1 MLTLNNVTKI
11 YGSGETEFTALDHV
25 NLTFPD
31 HGFVSILG
39 PSGCGKSTLLN
50 MIGLLDTPTEGEI
63 YYNKTNISLLKAR
76 QKDAFRNKT
85 IGFIF
90 QSYHFVPTLTILD
103 NVIMPLLIGHTNS
116 YIECRKKGIK
126 ILEQLGLKQF
136 AHRKINEVSGGQ
148 IQRAAI
154 ARALINE
161 PDIILGD
168 EPTGALDSKNSLDTL
183 HILKEIS
190 KTKLVIMVTHDRRNA
205 EKYSDQII
213 NISDGKVVDIKGE
226 VEIDY
231 NKAYDKVS
239 QKENMPLSAG
249 ALGNISTKS
258 FMSKKLKVAI
268 TGFANSFGLVA
279 LGFVLATTNG
289 FNLFKDKVN
298 RETAANLPISIPAY
312 SYKTQKQDW
321 KTINQD
327 KEYPSNQEIYP
338 YVTAA
343 SEVTVTYNHFD
354 QDYMNFLDSLV
365 REDLL
370 SEYILNIGNSYSYNL
385 TTLFPESLN
394 GEDPEYYDFVSTT
407 LSAGGDYTASKFGI
421 PTNIFHVLYG
431 DPRKNYD
438 VISGKLPTKT
448 NELVLV
454 VNEYNSINFST
465 LSRLGFYNST
475 DTVDEIKDLTL
486 KSKVKPISFDDVIGK
501 KYKVFPN
508 NDIYEKIEK
517 TQDVSDLF
525 DYVDGVAQ
533 GQSQRHLVTYK
544 TKSLND
550 IYNDKTLGKEME
562 IVGII
567 RPKKGTSQVLLAP
580 SLCYTAEFQNEMTES
595 KAQSDIAMDIA
606 DNIVMINDSPNN
618 VQDML
623 DEFGALVESNKRY
636 TDISTTE
643 VNAFANKYFRYYYIN
658 DGNYQLSHPSAS
670 FRYSNF
676 STFINQAISYGVD
689 NLVLDETRTVLST
702 GSTED
707 IHDYFLKLGG
717 WFSSATPRD
726 RAKAYEH
733 MISIICYSNSFT
745 NIVDIALFPK
755 GLSERTAVLE
765 RLDKYNEMQTIESKK
780 VHYVDNSNA
789 FVKDLGELISLVN
802 LILSIFVAIMMVIA
816 CAMNILFTYNNV
828 LEKTKDIGIYRA
840 LGMRRSDV
848 AMIFVA
854 ESASVGFISGIIGV
868 AMTFL
873 LELPVNKLV
882 ATTYSDYFKYSNL
895 CITAWWHIL
904 LLISIGFILGVIS
917 SIVPSLMAAKKDPV
931 QCLKSE

>member
-1 MLTLNNVTKI
+1 MLIINNLTKI

-25 NLTFPD
+25 NISFPD

-50 MIGLLDTPTEGEI
+50 MIGLLDTPSEGEI
-63 YYNKTNISLLKAR
+63 YYNKTNLSSLKPK

-116 YIECRKKGIK
+116 YIECRKKGMK
-126 ILEQLGLKQF
+126 ILEKFGLKQF
-136 AHRKINEVSGGQ
+136 AHRKVNEVSGGQ
-148 IQRAAI
+148 VQRAAI

-213 NISDGKVVDIKGE
+213 NISDGKVVEIKGE

-239 QKENMPLSAG
+239 LKENMPLSPS

-258 FMSKKLKVAI
+258 FVAKKLKVAI

-327 KEYPSNQEIYP
+327 KSYPSEQEIYP

-343 SEVTVTYNHFD
+343 SEVTVTYNYFD
-354 QDYMNFLDSLV
+354 ADYMNLLDSLV
-365 REDLL
+365 KEGLL
-370 SEYILNIGNSYSYNL
+370 SEYILNLGNSYNYNL
-385 TTLFPESLN
+385 TTLFPESIN
-394 GEDPEYYDFVSTT
+394 GEEPEYYDFVSTT
-407 LSAGGDYTASKFGI
+407 LSAGGDYTSSRYGI

-465 LSRLGFYNST
+465 LSRLGFYNPV
-475 DTVDEIKDLTL
+475 DTVEQIKDATL
-486 KSKVKPISFDDVIGK
+486 QSKVKPISFNDVIGK

-508 NDIYEKIEK
+508 DELYYQIEK
-517 TQDVSDLF
+517 TQEVSDLF
-525 DYVDGVAQ
+525 DYVDGEPQ
-533 GQSQRHLVTYK
+533 GVSKRQLTTYA
-544 TKSLND
+544 TKNLKE
-550 IYNDKTLGKEME
+550 IYEDETIGKEME

-567 RPKKGTSQVLLAP
+567 RPKKGTTQVLLAP
-580 SLCYTAEFQNEMTES
+580 SLCYTKEFQDEMTLS
-595 KAQSDIAMDIA
+595 KASSYIANDMV
-606 DNIVMINDSPNN
+606 DNIVMINDTPNSI
-618 VQDML
+618 QDML
-623 DEFGALVESNKRY
+623 DDFTALVGSNKRY

-676 STFINQAISYGVD
+676 STFISQANFYGLD
-689 NLVLDETRTVLST
+689 NIVLEETRNVLSSGT
-702 GSTED
+702 EED

-717 WFSSATPRD
+717 WFASNTPRD
-726 RAKAYEH
+726 RYKAYEH
-733 MISIICYSNSFT
+733 MVSIICYSNSFS
-745 NIVDIALFPK
+745 NIVDIALFPS
-755 GLSERTAVLE
+755 GLSERTAVLQ
-765 RLDKYNEMQTIESKK
+765 RLDKYNEMQTIETKK
-780 VHYVDNSNA
+780 VHYVDNSSS

-802 LILSIFVAIMMVIA
+802 LILGIFVGIMMVIA

-828 LEKTKDIGIYRA
+828 LEKTKDIGIFRA

-848 AMIFVA
+848 GMIFVA
-854 ESASVGFISGIIGV
+854 ESASVGFISGLIGV

-873 LELPVNKLV
+873 LEIPVNYLV
-882 ATTYSDYFKYSNL
+882 MKTYSEYFTYSHL

-904 LLISIGFILGVIS
+904 LLISIGFILGVVS
-917 SIVPSLMAAKKDPV
+917 AIVPSFFASRKDPV